1 MNSEMK
7 QLLNKFLEG
16 TTTLEEEKLLGRML
30 ADNDVPAELKA
41 LAELLKAEPCD
52 ASDAEEWLSEDLT
65 DEFDRIVSRRKQHT
79 AIRRLIAAASV
90 LLIVGIGALLWFGS
104 EDEANDA
111 VVVSDKTM
119 ASSSR
124 GGSAYPPAAE
134 VIDES
139 AVALSGRNAV
149 MPQQKVESEN
159 KTIALSSMGES
170 ANRLVKN
177 ADAPSTTLSEEQMAP
192 VLAKL
197 RKRGEEIDDS
207 VDRAHIRDYIMNDEK
222 LYNMGQRILC
232 DNCPIE
238 E

>member
-1 MNSEMK
+1 MNERE
-7 QLLNKFLEG
+7 LLINKFLAGE
-16 TTTLEEEKLLGRML
+16 TTIEEEQILARLIEGEAEYENLQPLLY
-30 ADNDVPAELKA
+30 
-41 LAELLKAEPCD
+41 LLKSKKH
-52 ASDAEEWLSEDLT
+52 SDEELEKWLTEDYS
-65 DEFDRIVSRRKQHT
+65 DEYFRLVANRRRTIVHRW
-79 AIRRLIAAASV
+79 LAAASV

-104 EDEANDA
+104 EDKANDA
-111 VVVSDKTM
+111 VVAVSD
-119 ASSSR
+119 SR

-139 AVALSGRNAV
+139 TELLSNRNAV

-159 KTIALSSMGES
+159 KTIALSSRGES

-232 DNCPIE
+232 ENCPIE

>member
-1 MNSEMK
+1 MNERE
-7 QLLNKFLEG
+7 LLINKFLAGE
-16 TTTLEEEKLLGRML
+16 TTIEEEQILARLIEGEAEYENLQPLLY
-30 ADNDVPAELKA
+30 
-41 LAELLKAEPCD
+41 LLKSKKH
-52 ASDAEEWLSEDLT
+52 SDEELEKWLTEDYS
-65 DEFDRIVSRRKQHT
+65 DEYLRIVANRRRT
-79 AIRRLIAAASV
+79 IVRRWLAAASV

-104 EDEANDA
+104 EDKANDA
-111 VVVSDKTM
+111 VVAVSD
-119 ASSSR
+119 SR

-134 VIDES
+134 VIEES
-139 AVALSGRNAV
+139 TELLSNRNAV

-159 KTIALSSMGES
+159 KTIALSSRGES

-232 DNCPIE
+232 ENCPME

>member
-1 MNSEMK
+1 MNERE
-7 QLLNKFLEG
+7 LLINKFLAGE
-16 TTTLEEEKLLGRML
+16 TTIEEEQILARLIEGEAEYENLQPLLY
-30 ADNDVPAELKA
+30 
-41 LAELLKAEPCD
+41 LLKSKKH
-52 ASDAEEWLSEDLT
+52 SDEELEKWLTEDYS
-65 DEFDRIVSRRKQHT
+65 DEYFRIVANRRRT
-79 AIRRLIAAASV
+79 IVRRWLAAASV

-104 EDEANDA
+104 EDKANDA
-111 VVVSDKTM
+111 VVAVSD
-119 ASSSR
+119 SR
-124 GGSAYPPAAE
+124 GESAYPPAAE
-134 VIDES
+134 VIEES
-139 AVALSGRNAV
+139 TELLSNRNAV
-149 MPQQKVESEN
+149 MPQQKAESEN
-159 KTIALSSMGES
+159 KTIALSSRGES

-232 DNCPIE
+232 ENCPIE

>member
-52 ASDAEEWLSEDLT
+52 ALDAEEWLTEDLT
-65 DEFDRIVSRRKQHT
+65 DEFNRIVSRRKQHT
-79 AIRRLIAAASV
+79 VIRRLIAAASV

-104 EDEANDA
+104 EDKANDA
-111 VVVSDKTM
+111 VVAVSD
-119 ASSSR
+119 SR
-124 GGSAYPPAAE
+124 GESAYPPAAE

-149 MPQQKVESEN
+149 KPQYKAEIEN
-159 KTIALSSMGES
+159 KTKPDTM
-170 ANRLVKN
+170 
-177 ADAPSTTLSEEQMAP
+177 PSTTLSEEQLSTLLAAHQ
-192 VLAKL
+192 AKL
-197 RKRGEEIDDS
+197 REIDDS
-207 VDRAHIRDYIMNDEK
+207 VDMAHIKDYIENDEQ
-222 LYNMGQRILC
+222 LYKIGQKALC
-232 DNCPIE
+232 LTCED
-238 E
+238 

>member
-1 MNSEMK
+1 MNERE
-7 QLLNKFLEG
+7 LLINKFLAGE
-16 TTTLEEEKLLGRML
+16 TTIEEEQILARLIEGEAEYENLQPLLY
-30 ADNDVPAELKA
+30 
-41 LAELLKAEPCD
+41 LLKSKKH
-52 ASDAEEWLSEDLT
+52 SDEELEKWLTEDYS
-65 DEFDRIVSRRKQHT
+65 DEYFRIVANRRRTIVH
-79 AIRRLIAAASV
+79 RWLAAASV

-104 EDEANDA
+104 EDKANDA
-111 VVVSDKTM
+111 VVAVSD
-119 ASSSR
+119 SR
-124 GGSAYPPAAE
+124 GESAYPPATE

-139 AVALSGRNAV
+139 TELLSNRNAV

-159 KTIALSSMGES
+159 KTIASSSRGES

-232 DNCPIE
+232 ENCPIE

>member
-1 MNSEMK
+1 
-7 QLLNKFLEG
+7 
-16 TTTLEEEKLLGRML
+16 
-30 ADNDVPAELKA
+30 
-41 LAELLKAEPCD
+41 
-52 ASDAEEWLSEDLT
+52 
-65 DEFDRIVSRRKQHT
+65 
-79 AIRRLIAAASV
+79 
-90 LLIVGIGALLWFGS
+90 
-104 EDEANDA
+104 
-111 VVVSDKTM
+111 
-119 ASSSR
+119 
-124 GGSAYPPAAE
+124 
-134 VIDES
+134 
-139 AVALSGRNAV
+139 

-159 KTIALSSMGES
+159 KTIALSSRGES

-232 DNCPIE
+232 ENCPIE

>member
-1 MNSEMK
+1 MNERE
-7 QLLNKFLEG
+7 LLINKFLAGE
-16 TTTLEEEKLLGRML
+16 TTIEEEQILARLIEGEAEYENLQPLLY
-30 ADNDVPAELKA
+30 
-41 LAELLKAEPCD
+41 LLKSKKH
-52 ASDAEEWLSEDLT
+52 SDEELEKWLTEDYS
-65 DEFDRIVSRRKQHT
+65 DEYFRLVANRRRTIVRRW
-79 AIRRLIAAASV
+79 LAAASV

-104 EDEANDA
+104 EDKANDA
-111 VVVSDKTM
+111 VVAVSD
-119 ASSSR
+119 SR

-134 VIDES
+134 VIEES
-139 AVALSGRNAV
+139 MELLSNRNAV

-159 KTIALSSMGES
+159 KTIALSSRGES

-232 DNCPIE
+232 ENCPIE

>member
-7 QLLNKFLEG
+7 QLLDKFLEG
-16 TTTLEEEKLLGRML
+16 TTTLEEEKQLGRML
-30 ADNDVPAELKA
+30 AESDVPPELKA

-52 ASDAEEWLSEDLT
+52 ASDAEEWLTEDLT

-79 AIRRLIAAASV
+79 VIRRLIAAASV

-104 EDEANDA
+104 EDKANDA
-111 VVVSDKTM
+111 VVAVSD
-119 ASSSR
+119 SR
-124 GGSAYPPAAE
+124 GGSAYPPATE

-139 AVALSGRNAV
+139 TELLSNRNAV

-159 KTIALSSMGES
+159 KTIALSSRGES

-232 DNCPIE
+232 ENCPIE

>member
-1 MNSEMK
+1 MNERE
-7 QLLNKFLEG
+7 LLINKFLAGE
-16 TTTLEEEKLLGRML
+16 TTIEEEQILARLIEGEAEYENLQPLLY
-30 ADNDVPAELKA
+30 
-41 LAELLKAEPCD
+41 LLKSKKH
-52 ASDAEEWLSEDLT
+52 SDEELEKWLTEDYS
-65 DEFDRIVSRRKQHT
+65 DEYFRIVANRRRT
-79 AIRRLIAAASV
+79 IVRRWLAAASV

-104 EDEANDA
+104 EDKASDA

-124 GGSAYPPAAE
+124 GGSAYPPVAE
-134 VIDES
+134 VIEES
-139 AVALSGRNAV
+139 TELLSNRNAV
-149 MPQQKVESEN
+149 MPQQKVESEH
-159 KTIALSSMGES
+159 KAIASSSRDES

-232 DNCPIE
+232 ENCPIE

>member
-104 EDEANDA
+104 EDKANDA
-111 VVVSDKTM
+111 VVAVSD
-119 ASSSR
+119 SR
-124 GGSAYPPAAE
+124 GVSAYPPAAVE
-134 VIDES
+134 ES
-139 AVALSGRNAV
+139 TDLLSNRNAV

-170 ANRLVKN
+170 ANRLVKK

>member
-41 LAELLKAEPCD
+41 LAELLKAEHCD
-52 ASDAEEWLSEDLT
+52 ALDAEEWLTEDLT

-79 AIRRLIAAASV
+79 VIRRLIAAASV
-90 LLIVGIGALLWFGS
+90 LLIVGIGAMLWFGS
-104 EDEANDA
+104 ENKANDA

-124 GGSAYPPAAE
+124 GESAYPPATE

-139 AVALSGRNAV
+139 TVVLSGRNGV
-149 MPQQKVESEN
+149 KPQQKAE
-159 KTIALSSMGES
+159 MGTQTMPGTM
-170 ANRLVKN
+170 
-177 ADAPSTTLSEEQMAP
+177 PSTILSEEQLNTILAAHQ
-192 VLAKL
+192 AKL
-197 RKRGEEIDDS
+197 REIDDS
-207 VDRAHIRDYIMNDEK
+207 VDMAHIKDYIENDEQ
-222 LYNMGQRILC
+222 LYKIGQKALC
-232 DNCPIE
+232 LTCED
-238 E
+238 

>member
-1 MNSEMK
+1 MNERE
-7 QLLNKFLEG
+7 LLINKFLAGE
-16 TTTLEEEKLLGRML
+16 TTIEEEQILARLIEGEAEYENLQPLLY
-30 ADNDVPAELKA
+30 
-41 LAELLKAEPCD
+41 LLKSKKH
-52 ASDAEEWLSEDLT
+52 SDEELEKWLTEDYS
-65 DEFDRIVSRRKQHT
+65 DEYFRIVANRRRT
-79 AIRRLIAAASV
+79 IVRRWLAAASV
-90 LLIVGIGALLWFGS
+90 LLIVGIGAMLWFGS

-111 VVVSDKTM
+111 VVASDKTM

-124 GGSAYPPAAE
+124 GGSAYPPATE
-134 VIDES
+134 VIEES
-139 AVALSGRNAV
+139 TDLLSNRNAV

-159 KTIALSSMGES
+159 KTIALSSRGES

-232 DNCPIE
+232 ENCPIE

>member
-1 MNSEMK
+1 MNERE
-7 QLLNKFLEG
+7 LLINKFLAGE
-16 TTTLEEEKLLGRML
+16 TTIEEEQILARLIEGEAEYENLQPLLY
-30 ADNDVPAELKA
+30 
-41 LAELLKAEPCD
+41 LLKSKKH
-52 ASDAEEWLSEDLT
+52 SDEELEKWLTEDYS
-65 DEFDRIVSRRKQHT
+65 DEYFRIVANRRT
-79 AIRRLIAAASV
+79 IVRRWLAAASV

-111 VVVSDKTM
+111 VVAVSD
-119 ASSSR
+119 SR
-124 GGSAYPPAAE
+124 GGSAYPPAVE
-134 VIDES
+134 VIEES
-139 AVALSGRNAV
+139 TDLLSNRNAV

-159 KTIALSSMGES
+159 KTIALSSRGES
-170 ANRLVKN
+170 ANWLVKN
-177 ADAPSTTLSEEQMAP
+177 ADAPSATLSEEQMAP

-232 DNCPIE
+232 ENCPIE